1 MTLVA
6 DAKSRL
12 PMSQFLRPGDPV
24 EAETQPDGS
33 VLLVKLRR
41 PIEEAPLAKVVRR
54 RGVPLV
60 QATPTMDTARA
71 LREARDSDDGRLR

>member
-24 EAETQPDGS
+24 DAETQPDGS

-54 RGVPLV
+54 QGVPLV
-60 QATPTMDTARA
+60 QATPTTDTARA
-71 LREARDSDDGRLR
+71 LREARDSGNRRFL